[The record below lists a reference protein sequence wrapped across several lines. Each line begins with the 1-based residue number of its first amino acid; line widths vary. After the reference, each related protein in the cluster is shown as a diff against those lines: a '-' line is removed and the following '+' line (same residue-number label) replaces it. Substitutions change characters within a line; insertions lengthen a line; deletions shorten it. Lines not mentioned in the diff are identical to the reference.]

1 MFKKAVALVLFM
13 SFLIS
18 AIACSNSGGK
28 KIAATVNGD
37 PIYMEEVDR
46 QLDQLKQQ
54 HQQLQ
59 GQEGE
64 QYLKSFQKQILDDL
78 IDQKLVLQEA
88 EKQKVKVTDKEIN
101 DWLKQVRKM
110 FPSEQQFQSK
120 LKELKMTLDDL
131 KKNRRDQIMMQ
142 KMIEKTTKGIKVSD
156 KEVEEYYKKHTV
168 EFKDPEKV
176 NIKWVFVATEKEAKD
191 VLTKLQGGADFAA
204 TAKEKSVDP
213 TTKDKGGELGLKSK
227 AELPPEIADLAFKIE
242 LNKLSEV
249 VKTEQGSAVFMVTEK
264 QAERQKSFDESKAEI
279 KNKLLSDKQRKA
291 YEAWVGKLK
300 KKAKIDKNI

>member
-1 MFKKAVALVLFM
+1 MLKKAVTLILLV

-18 AIACSNSGGK
+18 AASCSSSGK
-28 KIAATVNGD
+28 KVAATVNGD

-64 QYLKSFQKQILDDL
+64 QYAKSFQKQILDDL

-88 EKQKVKVTDKEIN
+88 EKQNVKVSDKEID
-101 DWLKQVRKM
+101 DWLKQVKKM

-120 LKELKMTLDDL
+120 LKELKMTLDEL
-131 KKNRRDQIMMQ
+131 KKNRKDQIMMQ
-142 KMIEKTTKGIKVSD
+142 KLIEKITKGIKVSD
-156 KEVEEYYKKHTV
+156 KEVEDYYKKHTV

-176 NIKWVFVATEKEAKD
+176 KIKWIFVATEKEAKE
-191 VLTKLQGGADFAA
+191 VLTKLQEGADFAA

-227 AELPPEIADLAFKIE
+227 AELPPEIADAAFKIE

-249 VKTEQGSAVFMVTEK
+249 IKTQQGSAIFMVEEK

-291 YEAWVGKLK
+291 YEAWVAKLK